1 MALPWLIGAA
11 AVALAAK
18 AFGGESEEE
27 KRERRRDER
36 RDREREEE
44 RSKQRIAEQIKNDK
58 NAIILKDI
66 ESYKQESVE
75 RMKNRYNVKLEFKE
89 NKSAN
94 SHLFGFWGGVSN
106 TMITSSEAYITHL
119 SNNAITPKENEIKEI
134 EQTITLLQAGEYDS
148 IA

>member
-11 AVALAAK
+11 VLGVAAV

-36 RDREREEE
+36 REREREEE

-58 NAIILKDI
+58 NAMILKDI

-75 RMKNRYNVKLEFKE
+75 RMKNKYDVKVEFKE
-89 NKSAN
+89 NKSMN
-94 SHLFGFWGGVSN
+94 SQFSWASSEAY
-106 TMITSSEAYITHL
+106 SSEAYIANL
-119 SNNAITPKENEIKEI
+119 SNNAVMSIENEIKEI
-134 EQTITLLQAGEYDS
+134 EQIITLLEVGEYDW